1 MVCWIHYIFFV
12 RWGAH
17 KYKKKKSGY
26 RYIVSRY
33 NVLKKK
39 KIIWIII
46 ILQRRRG
53 GRNPRWVDAAI
64 VKLHQPLDPPPPKEE
79 RFVCMHPLYTRP
91 LVKLKLN
98 WSLANN
104 KICFTNLFAQL
115 LIFFLYPYYQ
125 TDISLFLFCRFV
137 ERLCGWIYW
146 YLHRLTSTNTA
157 SSVMSAPRSF

>member
-1 MVCWIHYIFFV
+1 MVCWIHFIFFV

-39 KIIWIII
+39 NHLDYHHSSEWGSKPK
-46 ILQRRRG
+46 LGRRG
-53 GRNPRWVDAAI
+53 NSKIAPTTW
-64 VKLHQPLDPPPPKEE
+64 PPPKEE

-104 KICFTNLFAQL
+104 KIFYQLQQFVCAIVWFFFFYIPITKQTSRCSCFVGLLNDFAVES
-115 LIFFLYPYYQ
+115 IGIYIVSHPQ
-125 TDISLFLFCRFV
+125 TQPAV
-137 ERLCGWIYW
+137 
-146 YLHRLTSTNTA
+146 
-157 SSVMSAPRSF
+157 